1 MDPVNALF
9 AIVGMA
15 GSGKS
20 AACDTLRDLG
30 WGYIRFGQITIDR
43 LKEEGREITEENEK
57 QMREK
62 LREEHGMGAFA
73 VLSLPKIEK
82 ALEDGPVVI
91 DGLYSWSEYKILKEK
106 FRDHIKVIHVY
117 TSPEVRYR
125 RLDRRNHVE
134 ADGAHRMRRLTPQ
147 EAKKRDYAEIENIE
161 KGGPIAMA
169 DFTVVNEDSLDYLQR
184 WIRELASGRDPRGV
198 ERG

>member
-1 MDPVNALF
+1 MNALL

-43 LKEEGREITEENEK
+43 LKEAGTEINEENEK
-57 QMREK
+57 RMREM
-62 LREEHGMGAFA
+62 LRQEHGMGAFA

-82 ALEDGPVVI
+82 ALGDGPVVI

-106 FRDHIKVIHVY
+106 FGDAIKVIHVY
-117 TSPEVRYR
+117 ASPRVRYR
-125 RLDRRNHVE
+125 RLDRRDHDE
-134 ADGAHRMRRLTPQ
+134 ADGAHRMRRLNPG
-147 EAKKRDYAEIENIE
+147 EARKRDYAEIENIE

-169 DFTVVNEDSLDYLQR
+169 DFTVVSEYSLEYLQR
-184 WIRELASGRDPRGV
+184 WIRELASGGDPHSV
-198 ERG
+198 KQS